1 MIWYDLSFKMV
12 MFAMSV
18 CIYMC
23 HKQEKGRIRNLV
35 MQILTSGLLVVVAN
49 YIRLISGDIRVV
61 SLCMSLNFAGVTW
74 LMSFLLGF
82 ILVFCGIKVRKDVIR
97 YGMLMAVADNLSMLL
112 NVFFNHAYSLEKVGV
127 LDGHN
132 TYDYVPT
139 VWFWVHYGLIFL
151 LVFLCINTLI
161 YKTFKCPGPYRSK
174 YLMIMLVISLVFM
187 MNVVKMYLHM
197 EVDIS
202 VLGYALAGIGIYYS
216 AMVFIP
222 QQFLDRSLQFV
233 GEDMLDMIIILDLE
247 NVCIYANKAAR
258 KYFSMNDVLKFYGK
272 HPIYQWCME
281 FNNKQKD
288 DGVYTKRFKCEDK
301 TLHIHVQC
309 HKQYDKRGR
318 FAGSVFVIKDRTVE
332 VEEYQRQ
339 KYLESHDPLTGIYN
353 KEAFYLRAAQV
364 LQDNPDEDYL
374 LICSDIHKFKLVNDI
389 FGTETGNKMLQTIAV
404 VLKERCDDRDVYGR
418 LGNDR
423 FGLLMP
429 KKRYN
434 EKVFTDAPADIA
446 HIDGRESYPLNIY
459 VGVYEVTDRELPI
472 YAMCDRAQ
480 MAIDSIK
487 GDFEKRVAYYD
498 DTIREG
504 AVKEQ
509 ELIADFAHAFEKD
522 ELKIFLQ
529 PQINTKGEVN
539 GAEALVR
546 WIHTK
551 KGVMLPNEFIPIFEK
566 NGLISRL
573 DKYVWEMA
581 CKQLRKWKDEG
592 NQDTYISV
600 NISPE
605 DFYFMNIYKEFTG
618 LVKKYDINP
627 RNLKL
632 EITESAIMVNLPRQ
646 LELIRMLRE
655 ASFIV
660 EMDDFGSGY
669 SSLNMLKEIQVD
681 VLKLDMAFLKRSEN
695 EDRSK
700 IILQTIIEMS
710 KQLEMPVIMEGV
722 ETQEQV
728 DFLTG
733 IGCDMFQG
741 FFFARPMEI
750 EKFEAI
756 YLKDRLKN

>member
-1 MIWYDLSFKMV
+1 MIWYDVSFKMV
-12 MFAMSV
+12 IFAMAS

-23 HKQEKGRIRNLV
+23 HKQSGRIRNMV
-35 MQILTSGLLVVVAN
+35 MQILTAGLLVVIAN
-49 YIRLISGDIRVV
+49 YVRFLSGDELVV
-61 SLCMSLNFAGVTW
+61 SVCMSLNFAGVTW
-74 LMSFLLGF
+74 LMFFLLGF
-82 ILVFCGIKVRKDVIR
+82 ILLFCGIKVRKDVIR
-97 YGMLMAVADNLSMLL
+97 YSMVVGAIDNLSMLA
-112 NVFFNHAYSLEKVGV
+112 NIFFNHAYTLEEVGV
-127 LDGHN
+127 LDGRSM
-132 TYDYVPT
+132 YDYVPT
-139 VWFWVHYGLIFL
+139 VFFWIHYVLIFL

-161 YKTFKCPGPYRSK
+161 YKMLKSPGPYRSK
-174 YLMIMLVISLVFM
+174 YLMIMGVISFVFLL
-187 MNVVKMYLHM
+187 NALKMYLHM
-197 EVDIS
+197 GVDIS
-202 VLGYALAGIGIYYS
+202 VFGYAIAGIGIYYS
-216 AMVFIP
+216 SMIFIP

-247 NVCIYANKAAR
+247 NICIYANKTAR
-258 KYFSMNDVLKFYGK
+258 KYFCMNEVLKFYGK
-272 HPIYQWCME
+272 HPIYQWCMD
-281 FNNKQKD
+281 FNSKQLD
-288 DGVYTKRFKCEDK
+288 DGVYTKHFKCEDK
-301 TLHIHVQC
+301 TIHIHMQC
-309 HKQYDKRGR
+309 HKQYDKKGR
-318 FAGSVFVIKDRTVE
+318 FTGSVFVIKDKTIE

-339 KYLESHDPLTGIYN
+339 KYLETHDPLTGVYN
-353 KEAFYLRAAQV
+353 KEAFYLRAAQI
-364 LQDNPDEDYL
+364 LQDNPDEEYL
-374 LICSDIHKFKLVNDI
+374 LVCSDIHKFKLVNDI
-389 FGTETGNKMLQTIAV
+389 FGTDTGNKMLQTIGK

-429 KKRYN
+429 KKRYDEN
-434 EKVFTDAPADIA
+434 VFIEGPADVA
-446 HIDGRESYPLNIY
+446 HIDGRESYPLTIY
-459 VGVYEVTDRELPI
+459 VGVYEVVDREMPI

-498 DTIREG
+498 DKIREG

-522 ELKIFLQ
+522 ELKIYLQ

-551 KGVMLPNEFIPIFEK
+551 KGLMLPGEFIPVFEK

-573 DKYVWEMA
+573 DKYVWELA

-592 NQDTYISV
+592 NEDTYISV

-632 EITESAIMVNLPRQ
+632 EITESAIIVNLPRQ
-646 LELIRMLRE
+646 LELIKMLRE

-681 VLKLDMAFLKRSEN
+681 VLKLDMAFLKRSDN
-695 EDRSK
+695 EERSK

-750 EKFEAI
+750 ERFEEI
-756 YLKDRLKN
+756 YLKDKLKK

>member
-1 MIWYDLSFKMV
+1 MIWYDISFKMV
-12 MFAMSV
+12 MFAMAT
-18 CIYMC
+18 CLYMC
-23 HKQEKGRIRNLV
+23 RKESGKIKMLV
-35 MQILTSGLLVVVAN
+35 VQILSSGLLVVFVN
-49 YIRLISGDIRVV
+49 YVRMVSGDKLVASV
-61 SLCMSLNFAGVTW
+61 CMSLNFAGVTW
-74 LMSFLLGF
+74 LMMFLLGF
-82 ILVFCGIKVRKDVIR
+82 ILTFCGIRVRKDVIR
-97 YGMLMAVADNLSMLL
+97 YSMLVAVADNLSMLA
-112 NVFFNHAYSLEKVGV
+112 NIFFEHAYSLENIGT
-127 LDGHN
+127 LDGRN
-132 TYDYVPT
+132 VYDYVPT
-139 VWFWVHYGLIFL
+139 AFFWMHYVLICA
-151 LVFLCINTLI
+151 LVFLCITTLI
-161 YKTFKCPGPYRSK
+161 YKMFKSPAPYHSK
-174 YLMIMLVISLVFM
+174 YLMLMGVIGFVFVL
-187 MNVVKMYLHM
+187 NLAKMYFSM

-202 VLGYALAGIGIYYS
+202 VLAYGLAGIAIYYS
-216 AMVFIP
+216 SMIFIP

-247 NVCIYANKAAR
+247 NICIYANKAAR

-272 HPIYQWCME
+272 HPIYQWCMD
-281 FNNKQKD
+281 FNTKQKD
-288 DGVYTKRFKCEDK
+288 DGVYSKRFKCEEK
-301 TLHIHVQC
+301 TIHINVQC
-309 HKQYDKRGR
+309 HKQFDKKGR
-318 FAGSVFVIKDRTVE
+318 FVGSVFVIKDRTVE
-332 VEEYQRQ
+332 VEEYERQ
-339 KYLESHDPLTGIYN
+339 KFLETHDPLTGVYN
-353 KEAFYLRAAQV
+353 KEAFYLRAAQL
-364 LQDNPDEDYL
+364 LQDNPEEEFL
-374 LICSDIHKFKLVNDI
+374 VICSDIHKFKLVNDI
-389 FGTETGNKMLQTIAV
+389 FGTETGNQMLQTIAN
-404 VLKERCDDRDVYGR
+404 VLKERCDEMDVYGR

-423 FGLLMP
+423 FGLVMP
-429 KKRYN
+429 KKRYD
-434 EKVFTDAPADIA
+434 ERMFVDGPADIA
-446 HIDGRESYPLNIY
+446 HINGRESYPLTIY
-459 VGVYEVTDRELPI
+459 VGVYEVADREMPI

-487 GDFEKRVAYYD
+487 GDFEQRVAYYD
-498 DTIREG
+498 DRLREG

-509 ELIADFAHAFEKD
+509 ELIADFSHAFEKN
-522 ELKIFLQ
+522 ELKIYLQ

-551 KGVMLPNEFIPIFEK
+551 KGLMLPGEFIPIFEK

-573 DKYVWEMA
+573 DKYVWELA
-581 CKQLRKWKDEG
+581 CKQLRKWKDQG
-592 NQDTYISV
+592 NEDTYISV

-618 LVKKYDINP
+618 LVEKYDINP

-646 LELIRMLRE
+646 LELIKMLRE

-710 KQLEMPVIMEGV
+710 KQLDMPVIMEGV

-728 DFLTG
+728 DFLTS

-750 EKFEAI
+750 EKFEEI
-756 YLKDRLKN
+756 YLKDKIKK

>member
-1 MIWYDLSFKMV
+1 MIWYDISFKMV
-12 MFAMSV
+12 MFAMAV

-23 HKQEKGRIRNLV
+23 HKQPKGRIRDIV
-35 MQILTSGLLVVVAN
+35 IQILSSGLIVVVAN
-49 YIRLISGDIRVV
+49 YFRLISGDIRVV
-61 SLCMSLNFAGVTW
+61 YVCVAVNFAGVTW

-97 YGMLMAVADNLSMLL
+97 YGMLIAAIDNLSMFA
-112 NVFFNHAYSLEKVGV
+112 NIFFRHAYTLEKVGMM
-127 LDGHN
+127 DGHS

-139 VWFWVHYGLIFL
+139 VFFWIHYGLIFL

-161 YKTFKCPGPYRSK
+161 YKTFKSPGPYRKK
-174 YLMIMLVISLVFM
+174 YLLIMAVISFVFL
-187 MNVVKMYLHM
+187 MNAAKMYFHM

-202 VLGYALAGIGIYYS
+202 VFGYAVAGIGIYYS
-216 AMVFIP
+216 SMVFIP

-247 NVCIYANKAAR
+247 NTCIYANKAAR

-272 HPIYQWCME
+272 HPIYQWCMD
-281 FNNKQKD
+281 FNTKQKE

-301 TLHIHVQC
+301 TIHIHVQC
-309 HKQYDKRGR
+309 HKQHDKKGR
-318 FAGSVFVIKDRTVE
+318 FAGTVFVIKDRTVE

-339 KYLESHDPLTGIYN
+339 KYLETHDPLTGIFN
-353 KEAFYLRAAQV
+353 KEAFYLRVAQM
-364 LQDNPDEDYL
+364 LQDNPEEEYL
-374 LICSDIHKFKLVNDI
+374 LLCSDIHKFKLVNDI
-389 FGTETGNKMLQTIAV
+389 FGSDTGNQMLQSIGMI
-404 VLKERCDDRDVYGR
+404 LRERCDEKDVYGR

-429 KKRYN
+429 KRRYDEN
-434 EKVFTDAPADIA
+434 VFLNAPSDVA
-446 HIDGRESYPLNIY
+446 HLNGRESYPLTIY
-459 VGVYEVTDRELPI
+459 VGVYEVVDREMPI

-487 GDFEKRVAYYD
+487 GDYEKRVAYYD
-498 DTIREG
+498 DEIREG

-522 ELKIFLQ
+522 ELKIYLQ

-551 KGVMLPNEFIPIFEK
+551 KGLMLPGEFIPVFEK

-573 DKYVWEMA
+573 DKYVWELA
-581 CKQLRKWKDEG
+581 CKQLKKWKEEG
-592 NQDTYISV
+592 HEDTYISV

-646 LELIRMLRE
+646 LELIKMLRE

-695 EDRSK
+695 EERSK

-728 DFLTG
+728 DFLTS

-750 EKFEAI
+750 EKFEET
-756 YLKDRLKN
+756 YLKTK

>member
-1 MIWYDLSFKMV
+1 MIWYDVSFKMV
-12 MFAMSV
+12 IFAMCA

-23 HKQEKGRIRNLV
+23 RKETGKIAKLV
-35 MQILTSGLLVVVAN
+35 RQILISGLFVVVAN
-49 YIRLISGDIRVV
+49 YVRLISGDERIV
-61 SLCMSLNFAGVTW
+61 SVCMSVNFACVTW
-74 LMSFLLGF
+74 LMFFLLGY
-82 ILVFCGIKVRKDVIR
+82 ILTFCNIKVRKDIIR
-97 YGMLMAVADNLSMLL
+97 YSMLVAAADNISLIA
-112 NVFFNHAYSLEKVGV
+112 NIFFNHAYTLEKVGV
-127 LDGHN
+127 IEGVHV
-132 TYDYVPT
+132 YDYVPT
-139 VWFWVHYGLIFL
+139 IFFWLHYA
-151 LVFLCINTLI
+151 LVCVLVILCITTLL
-161 YKTFKCPGPYRSK
+161 YKMFSAPGPYRGK
-174 YLMIMLVISLVFM
+174 YLMILGVIGLVFFL
-187 MNVVKMYLHM
+187 NSVKMYFSM
-197 EVDIS
+197 AVDIS
-202 VLGYALAGIGIYYS
+202 VLAYALASIAIYY
-216 AMVFIP
+216 ATMIFIP

-247 NVCIYANKAAR
+247 NICIYANKAAK
-258 KYFSMNDVLKFYGK
+258 KYFCMNEVLKFYGK
-272 HPIYQWCME
+272 HPIYQWCMD
-281 FNNKQKD
+281 FNKKQLD
-288 DGVYTKRFKCEDK
+288 DGVYTKHFKCEEK
-301 TLHIHVQC
+301 TIHINVQC

-318 FAGSVFVIKDRTVE
+318 FSGSVFVIKDRTVE

-339 KYLESHDPLTGIYN
+339 RFLETHDPLTGIYN
-353 KEAFYLRAAQV
+353 KEAFYLRAAQM
-364 LQDNPDEDYL
+364 LQDNPEEEYL
-374 LICSDIHKFKLVNDI
+374 IVCSDIHKFKLVNDI
-389 FGTETGNKMLQTIAV
+389 FGSDTGNQMLQTIATV
-404 VLKERCDDRDVYGR
+404 IRERCDDRDVYGR
-418 LGNDR
+418 LGNDH

-429 KKRYN
+429 KRRYN
-434 EKVFTDAPADIA
+434 EQVFIDAPAEVA
-446 HIDGRESYPLNIY
+446 RIDGKESYPLTIY
-459 VGVYEVTDRELPI
+459 VGVYEVVDREMPI

-480 MAIDSIK
+480 MAIESIK
-487 GDFEKRVAYYD
+487 GDYEKRVAHYD
-498 DTIREG
+498 DKMREG

-509 ELIADFAHAFEKD
+509 ELIADFAHAFEKN

-551 KGVMLPNEFIPIFEK
+551 KGVMLPGEFIPVFEK

-573 DKYVWEMA
+573 DKYVWELA

-592 NQDTYISV
+592 NETTYISV

-605 DFYFMNIYKEFTG
+605 DFYFMNIYKEFTQ
-618 LVKKYDINP
+618 LVEKYDINP

-646 LELIRMLRE
+646 LELIKMLRE

-681 VLKLDMAFLKRSEN
+681 VLKLDMAFLKRSDN
-695 EDRSK
+695 EERSK

-728 DFLTG
+728 DFLTS

-741 FFFARPMEI
+741 FFFAKPMEV
-750 EKFEAI
+750 EKFEEI
-756 YLKDRLKN
+756 YLKDKMQK

>member
-1 MIWYDLSFKMV
+1 MIWYDMSFKLV
-12 MFAMSV
+12 MLAMAV
-18 CIYMC
+18 CLYMC
-23 HKQEKGRIRNLV
+23 RKQAGKIK
-35 MQILTSGLLVVVAN
+35 LLVVHILSAGLIVVFVN
-49 YIRLISGDIRVV
+49 YLRMISGDYRVASV
-61 SLCMSLNFAGVTW
+61 CMSINFAGVTW
-74 LMSFLLGF
+74 LMKFLLGF
-82 ILVFCGIKVRKDVIR
+82 ILTFCGIKVRKDVI
-97 YGMLMAVADNLSMLL
+97 YFSMFIAALDNISMFL
-112 NVFFNHAYSLEKVGV
+112 NIFFEHAFTLENTGV
-127 LDGHN
+127 MDGKN
-132 TYDYVPT
+132 MYVYVPYFF
-139 VWFWVHYGLIFL
+139 FWVHYALVCL
-151 LVFLCINTLI
+151 LVFLSITTLI
-161 YKTFKCPGPYRSK
+161 YKIVKTPAPYHGK
-174 YLMIMLVISLVFM
+174 YLMIMGVIGIVFLL
-187 MNVVKMYLHM
+187 NAAKMYLGM
-197 EVDIS
+197 EIDIS
-202 VLGYALAGIGIYYS
+202 VFAYALAAIAIYYAS
-216 AMVFIP
+216 MVFIP

-247 NVCIYANKAAR
+247 NVCIYANKSAR
-258 KYFSMNDVLKFYGK
+258 KYFNMNEVLHFYGK
-272 HPIYQWCME
+272 HPIYQWCMN
-281 FNNKQKD
+281 FNTKQKD
-288 DGVYTKRFKCEDK
+288 DGVYSKRFKCDER
-301 TLHIHVQC
+301 TIHIVVQC
-309 HKQYDKRGR
+309 HKQFDRRGR
-318 FAGSVFVIKDRTVE
+318 FVGTVFVIKDRTVE
-332 VEEYQRQ
+332 IEEYERQ
-339 KYLESHDPLTGIYN
+339 KFLETHDPLTGTYN
-353 KEAFYLRAAQV
+353 KEAFYMEAAR
-364 LQDNPDEDYL
+364 LIQDNPDEEF
-374 LICSDIHKFKLVNDI
+374 IMVCSDIHKFKLVNDI
-389 FGTETGNKMLQTIAV
+389 FGTETGNRMLQTIGT
-404 VLKERCDDRDVYGR
+404 VLSERCDEMDVFGR

-423 FGLLMP
+423 FGLVMP
-429 KKRYN
+429 KRRFD
-434 EKVFTDAPADIA
+434 ERIFIDGPAEVA
-446 HIDGRESYPLNIY
+446 RIDGRESYPLTIY
-459 VGVYEVTDRELPI
+459 VGVYEIVDREMPI

-498 DTIREG
+498 DKLREG

-509 ELIADFAHAFEKD
+509 ELIADFAHAFAKD
-522 ELKIFLQ
+522 ELKIYLQ

-551 KGVMLPNEFIPIFEK
+551 KGVMLPGEFIPVFER
-566 NGLISRL
+566 NGLISKL
-573 DKYVWEMA
+573 DKYVWELA

-592 NQDTYISV
+592 NEDTYISV

-646 LELIRMLRE
+646 LELIKMLRE

-695 EDRSK
+695 EERSK
-700 IILQTIIEMS
+700 IILQTIIAMS
-710 KQLEMPVIMEGV
+710 KQLNMPVIMEGV

-750 EKFEAI
+750 EKFEEL
-756 YLKDRLKN
+756 YLKNKK

>member
-12 MFAMSV
+12 IFAMV
-18 CIYMC
+18 ACLYMC
-23 HKQEKGRIRNLV
+23 RKQSGKLKTLV
-35 MQILTSGLLVVVAN
+35 VQILSSGLLVVIAN
-49 YIRLISGDIRVV
+49 YGRLLTGDILVE
-61 SLCMSLNFAGVTW
+61 SICMSVNFASVTW
-74 LMSFLLGF
+74 LMFFLLGY
-82 ILVFCGIKVRKDVIR
+82 ILTFCGIKVRKDVIR
-97 YGMLMAVADNLSMLL
+97 YSMLVAVMDNLSMLA
-112 NVFFNHAYSLEKVGV
+112 NVFFNHAYELELTGV
-127 LDGHN
+127 LDGRN
-132 TYDYVPT
+132 LYDYVPT
-139 VWFWVHYGLIFL
+139 FWFWVHYALIFL
-151 LVFLCINTLI
+151 LVFLCVNTLL
-161 YKTFKCPGPYRSK
+161 YKMYKSPAPYRGK
-174 YLMIMLVISLVFM
+174 YLMIMAVIGFVFILNM
-187 MNVVKMYLHM
+187 IKMYFHM

-202 VLGYALAGIGIYYS
+202 VMAYALAGIAIYY
-216 AMVFIP
+216 ATMVFIP

-247 NVCIYANKAAR
+247 NICIYANKAAR

-272 HPIYQWCME
+272 HPIYQWCMD
-281 FNNKQKD
+281 FNSGQKD

-301 TLHIHVQC
+301 TIHIHVQC
-309 HKQYDKRGR
+309 HKQYDRRGR

-353 KEAFYLRAAQV
+353 KEAFYLRAAQI
-364 LQDNPDEDYL
+364 LQDNPEEEYL

-404 VLKERCDDRDVYGR
+404 VLKERCDERDVYGR

-429 KKRYN
+429 KKRYD

-459 VGVYEVTDRELPI
+459 VGVYEVTDREMPI

-551 KGVMLPNEFIPIFEK
+551 KGIMLPNEFIPIFEK

-592 NQDTYISV
+592 NENTYISV

-618 LVKKYDINP
+618 LVEKYDINP

-646 LELIRMLRE
+646 LELIKMLRE

-728 DFLTG
+728 DFLTS

-750 EKFEAI
+750 EKFEEI
-756 YLKDRLKN
+756 YLKDKIKK

>member
-1 MIWYDLSFKMV
+1 MIWYDISFKMV
-12 MFAMSV
+12 MFAMAV

-23 HKQEKGRIRNLV
+23 HKQPKGRIRDIV
-35 MQILTSGLLVVVAN
+35 IQILSSGLIVVVAN
-49 YIRLISGDIRVV
+49 YFRLISGDIRVV
-61 SLCMSLNFAGVTW
+61 YVCMAVNFAGVTW

-82 ILVFCGIKVRKDVIR
+82 ILIFCGIKVRKDVIR
-97 YGMLMAVADNLSMLL
+97 YGMLLAAIDNVSMLA
-112 NVFFNHAYSLEKVGV
+112 NIFFHHAYTLEKVGMM
-127 LDGHN
+127 DGHN

-139 VWFWVHYGLIFL
+139 VFFWIHYGFILL
-151 LVFLCINTLI
+151 LVFLSINTLI
-161 YKTFKCPGPYRSK
+161 FKAMKSPRPYRGK
-174 YLMIMLVISLVFM
+174 YLLIIAVISLVFL

-202 VLGYALAGIGIYYS
+202 VFGYAIASIGIYYS
-216 AMVFIP
+216 SMIFIP
-222 QQFLDRSLQFV
+222 QQFLNRSLQFV

-247 NVCIYANKAAR
+247 NTCIYANKAAR

-272 HPIYQWCME
+272 HPIYQWCMD
-281 FNNKQKD
+281 FNSKQKE

-301 TLHIHVQC
+301 TIHIHVQC
-309 HKQYDKRGR
+309 HKQHDKRGR
-318 FAGSVFVIKDRTVE
+318 FAGTVFVIKDRTVE

-339 KYLESHDPLTGIYN
+339 KYLETHDPLTGVFN
-353 KEAFYLRAAQV
+353 KEAFYLRAAQM
-364 LQDNPDEDYL
+364 LQDNPEEEYVMV
-374 LICSDIHKFKLVNDI
+374 CSDIHKFKLVNDI
-389 FGTETGNKMLQTIAV
+389 FGTETGNKMLQTIAI
-404 VLKERCDDRDVYGR
+404 VLRERCDDKDVYGR

-429 KKRYN
+429 KKRYD
-434 EKVFTDAPADIA
+434 EKVFIDGPAEVA
-446 HIDGRESYPLNIY
+446 HIDGRESYPLTIY
-459 VGVYEVTDRELPI
+459 VGVYEVVDREMPI

-487 GDFEKRVAYYD
+487 GDYEKRVAYYD
-498 DTIREG
+498 DKIREG

-509 ELIADFAHAFEKD
+509 ELIADFAHAFEKN
-522 ELKIFLQ
+522 ELKIYLQ

-551 KGVMLPNEFIPIFEK
+551 KGLMLPGEFIPVFEK

-573 DKYVWEMA
+573 DKYVWELA
-581 CKQLRKWKDEG
+581 CKQLKKWKEEG
-592 NQDTYISV
+592 HEDTYISV

-646 LELIRMLRE
+646 LELIKMLRE

-695 EDRSK
+695 EERSK

-750 EKFEAI
+750 EKFEET
-756 YLKDRLKN
+756 YLKTK

>member
-12 MFAMSV
+12 IFSMCA

-23 HKQEKGRIRNLV
+23 RKETGKLAMLV
-35 MQILTSGLLVVVAN
+35 RQILISGLVVVVSN
-49 YIRLISGDIRVV
+49 YIRLLSGDIRVV
-61 SLCMSLNFAGVTW
+61 SFCMSMNFAGVTW
-74 LMSFLLGF
+74 MMFFLLGF
-82 ILVFCGIKVRKDVIR
+82 ILTFCGIKVRKDVIR
-97 YGMLMAVADNLSMLL
+97 NSMLLAVADNLSMFL
-112 NVFFNHAYSLEKVGV
+112 NFFFNHAYSLKKIGM

-139 VWFWVHYGLIFL
+139 VWFWVHYGLVFF
-151 LVFLCINTLI
+151 LVFLSINTLI
-161 YKTFKCPGPYRSK
+161 YKSFKSPGPYRSK
-174 YLMIMLVISLVFM
+174 YLLIMLVISLVFM
-187 MNVVKMYLHM
+187 LNATKMYFHM

-222 QQFLDRSLQFV
+222 RQFLDRSIQFV
-233 GEDMLDMIIILDLE
+233 GEGMRDMIIILDLE
-247 NVCIYANKAAR
+247 NICIYANKAAR
-258 KYFSMNDVLKFYGK
+258 KYFSMNDALKFYGN
-272 HPIYQWCME
+272 HPIFEWCMN
-281 FNNKQKD
+281 FNTKQKE
-288 DGVYTKRFKCEDK
+288 DGVYTKRFRSENK
-301 TLHIHVQC
+301 TTHIHVQC
-309 HKQYDKRGR
+309 HKQHDKRGR
-318 FAGSVFVIKDRTVE
+318 FVGTVFVIKDRTVE
-332 VEEYQRQ
+332 IEEYERQ
-339 KYLESHDPLTGIYN
+339 KFLETHDPLTKLYN
-353 KEAFYLRAAQV
+353 KEAFYINVAQM
-364 LQDNPDEDYL
+364 LQDNPDEEYL
-374 LICSDIHKFKLVNDI
+374 LICSDIHKFKLVNEI
-389 FGTETGNKMLQTIAV
+389 FGTETGNQMLQTIAQI
-404 VLKERCDDRDVYGR
+404 LIERCDEQDVYGR

-429 KKRYN
+429 KRRYDEN
-434 EKVFTDAPADIA
+434 IFLNAPTDVA
-446 HIDGRESYPLNIY
+446 HLNGRESYPLTIY
-459 VGVYEVTDRELPI
+459 VGVYEVVDHKMPV

-487 GDFEKRVAYYD
+487 GDYEKRVAHYD
-498 DTIREG
+498 DKMREG
-504 AVKEQ
+504 AVREQ
-509 ELIADFAHAFEKD
+509 ELIADFAHAFEKN
-522 ELKIFLQ
+522 ELKIYLQ
-529 PQINTKGEVN
+529 PQINTRGEVN

-551 KGVMLPNEFIPIFEK
+551 KGLMLPGEFIPVFEK

-581 CKQLRKWKDEG
+581 CQQLRKWKDEG
-592 NQDTYISV
+592 HENTYISV

-646 LELIRMLRE
+646 LELIKMLRE

-695 EDRSK
+695 EERSR
-700 IILQTIIEMS
+700 IILQTIVEMS

-728 DFLTG
+728 DFLTS

-750 EKFEAI
+750 EKFEEK
-756 YLKDRLKN
+756 YLNTK